1 MTGKRPREGGGSG
14 RTGSDGGFVE
24 GLKKIQRPETLLSLA
39 YDRIKGLLVSG
50 QLHFDEIYSAN
61 QFAEML
67 GVSRTPVRE
76 ALLQLAA
83 EGLLI
88 PVQGRGFKIKGF
100 SEKEIK
106 DFFEARLM
114 IETYVIAR
122 LVKGIGGEDV
132 KALQTSLKQM
142 AQSAEKGDMCAFLDA
157 DKAFHMNLVRR
168 YTNRLL
174 ESIMEN
180 IRNLISILGQ
190 RALSSS
196 GRIEEVLREHQ
207 AIVEAVKA
215 RDANKAAKAMS
226 HHLNRSE
233 QTIIETL

>member
-1 MTGKRPREGGGSG
+1 MSLPFKPSAPFPKEET
-14 RTGSDGGFVE
+14 GGFVE
-24 GLKKIQRPETLLSLA
+24 ELQKIKRPETLLSLA
-39 YDRIKGLLVSG
+39 YDKIKGLLVSG
-50 QLHFDEIYSAN
+50 QLNFEEIYSAN

-100 SEKEIK
+100 SEKEVK

-114 IETYVIAR
+114 IETYVIGR
-122 LVKGIGGEDV
+122 LVKGVGGVDV
-132 KALQTSLKQM
+132 KALQASLKQM
-142 AQSAEKGDMCAFLDA
+142 VQSAEKGDMCGFLEA
-157 DKAFHMNLVRR
+157 DKAFHMNLIHR

-196 GRIEEVLREHQ
+196 GRIGEVLQEHQ
-207 AIVEAVKA
+207 AILEAVKA

-226 HHLNRSE
+226 HHLNRTE
-233 QTIIETL
+233 KTIIETL

>member
-1 MTGKRPREGGGSG
+1 MLFTLKPSAPSANEVSG
-14 RTGSDGGFVE
+14 EIVE
-24 GLKKIQRPETLLSLA
+24 GLNKIKRPETLLSLA

-50 QLHFDEIYSAN
+50 QLSIDEIYSAN

-114 IETYVIAR
+114 IETYVISR
-122 LVKGIGGEDV
+122 LVRGIGAEDL

-142 AQSAEKGDMCAFLDA
+142 VQSADRGDITCFLEA

-174 ESIMEN
+174 ETIMEN

-190 RALSSS
+190 KALSSS
-196 GRIEEVLREHQ
+196 GRIEEVLQEHQ
-207 AIVEAVKA
+207 AIVAAVKEK
-215 RDANKAAKAMS
+215 DPNKAAKAMS
-226 HHLNRSE
+226 HHLNRTE
-233 QTIIETL
+233 RAIIETL

>member
-1 MTGKRPREGGGSG
+1 ME
-14 RTGSDGGFVE
+14 E
-24 GLKKIQRPETLLSLA
+24 LQKIKRPETLLSLA
-39 YDRIKGLLVSG
+39 YDKIKGLLVSG
-50 QLHFDEIYSAN
+50 QLSSEQIYSAN

-88 PVQGRGFKIKGF
+88 PVQGRGFRIKGF

-114 IETYVIAR
+114 IETYVISR
-122 LVKGIGGEDV
+122 LVKGIGSEDV
-132 KALQTSLKQM
+132 RALQTSLKQM
-142 AQSAEKGDMCAFLDA
+142 ARSAEKGDMNGFLEA

-196 GRIEEVLREHQ
+196 GRIGEVLQEHR
-207 AIVEAVKA
+207 AILEALKEK
-215 RDANKAAKAMS
+215 DANKAARAMS
-226 HHLNRSE
+226 HHLNRTE
-233 QTIIETL
+233 RTIIETL